1 MEIKKSPKAD
11 LENKKMMAVLIGLV
25 MALGIMYIAFEWSQ
39 NEITVYEEA
48 LQGPVEI
55 DEEMVE
61 VTFREENPPPPQPET
76 VLSDIIDIQ
85 DNEAEVETTDFNSED
100 EADARV
106 EIQAPIAPPE
116 EEEEEQVIHIRVEKM
131 PEFPGGQEAL
141 NRYLVRNIKYPLL
154 AQENGIQGRVVC
166 QFVVNSD
173 GSIVDISVVR
183 GVEESLDKEAIRV
196 IKSMPKWTPGR
207 QGGNKAGLGYLNG
220 VSKRKGE
227 SGKGARKL
235 DKRVVEAKHY
245 GPHIAKTFVVQN
257 PDQLVFMAVF
267 VLGDL
272 CKLRIF
278 VQHCLVRPAGGILA
292 LLHQLER
299 ERKTEHA
306 SV

>member
-61 VTFREENPPPPQPET
+61 VTFREETPPPPPPPQPET

-100 EADARV
+100 DEDARV

-141 NRYLVRNIKYPLL
+141 NRFLVRNIKYPLL

-207 QGGNKAGLGYLNG
+207 QGGKSVRVKYTLPI
-220 VSKRKGE
+220 RF
-227 SGKGARKL
+227 KL
-235 DKRVVEAKHY
+235 
-245 GPHIAKTFVVQN
+245 Q
-257 PDQLVFMAVF
+257 
-267 VLGDL
+267 
-272 CKLRIF
+272 
-278 VQHCLVRPAGGILA
+278 
-292 LLHQLER
+292 
-299 ERKTEHA
+299 
-306 SV
+306 

>member
-61 VTFREENPPPPQPET
+61 VTFREETPPPPPPPQPET

-100 EADARV
+100 DADARV

-116 EEEEEQVIHIRVEKM
+116 EEEEEQKIHLRVEKA
-131 PEFPGGQEAL
+131 PEFPGGLEAL
-141 NRYLVRNIKYPLL
+141 NRFLVRNIKYPLL

-166 QFVVNSD
+166 QFVVNTD
-173 GSIVDISVVR
+173 GSIVDIEVVR
-183 GVEESLDKEAIRV
+183 GVEESLDKEAVRV
-196 IKSMPKWTPGR
+196 IKSMPKWVPGR
-207 QGGNKAGLGYLNG
+207 HGGKAVRVKFTQNI
-220 VSKRKGE
+220 RF
-227 SGKGARKL
+227 KL
-235 DKRVVEAKHY
+235 
-245 GPHIAKTFVVQN
+245 Q
-257 PDQLVFMAVF
+257 
-267 VLGDL
+267 
-272 CKLRIF
+272 
-278 VQHCLVRPAGGILA
+278 
-292 LLHQLER
+292 
-299 ERKTEHA
+299 
-306 SV
+306 

>member
-11 LENKKMMAVLIGLV
+11 LENKKIMAVLIGLV

-61 VTFREENPPPPQPET
+61 VTFREETPPPPPPPQPET

-131 PEFPGGQEAL
+131 PEFPGGQDAL

-196 IKSMPKWTPGR
+196 IQSMPKWTPGR
-207 QGGNKAGLGYLNG
+207 QGGKSVRVKYTLPI
-220 VSKRKGE
+220 RF
-227 SGKGARKL
+227 KL
-235 DKRVVEAKHY
+235 
-245 GPHIAKTFVVQN
+245 Q
-257 PDQLVFMAVF
+257 
-267 VLGDL
+267 
-272 CKLRIF
+272 
-278 VQHCLVRPAGGILA
+278 
-292 LLHQLER
+292 
-299 ERKTEHA
+299 
-306 SV
+306 

>member
-1 MEIKKSPKAD
+1 MQTRLVIKSQNNNMEIKKSPKAD

-61 VTFREENPPPPQPET
+61 VTFREETPPPPPPPQPET

-85 DNEAEVETTDFNSED
+85 DNDAEVETTDFNSED

-173 GSIVDISVVR
+173 GSIVDIAVVR

-207 QGGNKAGLGYLNG
+207 QGGKSVRVKYTLPI
-220 VSKRKGE
+220 RF
-227 SGKGARKL
+227 KL
-235 DKRVVEAKHY
+235 
-245 GPHIAKTFVVQN
+245 Q
-257 PDQLVFMAVF
+257 
-267 VLGDL
+267 
-272 CKLRIF
+272 
-278 VQHCLVRPAGGILA
+278 
-292 LLHQLER
+292 
-299 ERKTEHA
+299 
-306 SV
+306 

>member
-61 VTFREENPPPPQPET
+61 VTFREETPPPPPPPQPET

-207 QGGNKAGLGYLNG
+207 QGGKSVRVKYTLPI
-220 VSKRKGE
+220 RF
-227 SGKGARKL
+227 KL
-235 DKRVVEAKHY
+235 
-245 GPHIAKTFVVQN
+245 Q
-257 PDQLVFMAVF
+257 
-267 VLGDL
+267 
-272 CKLRIF
+272 
-278 VQHCLVRPAGGILA
+278 
-292 LLHQLER
+292 
-299 ERKTEHA
+299 
-306 SV
+306 

>member
-11 LENKKMMAVLIGLV
+11 LENKKTMAVLIGLV

-61 VTFREENPPPPQPET
+61 VTFREETPPPPPPPQPET

-100 EADARV
+100 DADARV

-131 PEFPGGQEAL
+131 PEFPGGQDAL

-207 QGGNKAGLGYLNG
+207 QGGKNVRVKYTLPI
-220 VSKRKGE
+220 RF
-227 SGKGARKL
+227 KL
-235 DKRVVEAKHY
+235 
-245 GPHIAKTFVVQN
+245 Q
-257 PDQLVFMAVF
+257 
-267 VLGDL
+267 
-272 CKLRIF
+272 
-278 VQHCLVRPAGGILA
+278 
-292 LLHQLER
+292 
-299 ERKTEHA
+299 
-306 SV
+306 

>member
-61 VTFREENPPPPQPET
+61 VTFREETPPPPPPPQPET

-100 EADARV
+100 DEDARV

-131 PEFPGGQEAL
+131 PEFPGGQDAL
-141 NRYLVRNIKYPLL
+141 NRFLVRNIKYPLL

-196 IKSMPKWTPGR
+196 IQSMPKWTPGR
-207 QGGNKAGLGYLNG
+207 QGGKSVRVKYTLPI
-220 VSKRKGE
+220 RF
-227 SGKGARKL
+227 KL
-235 DKRVVEAKHY
+235 
-245 GPHIAKTFVVQN
+245 Q
-257 PDQLVFMAVF
+257 
-267 VLGDL
+267 
-272 CKLRIF
+272 
-278 VQHCLVRPAGGILA
+278 
-292 LLHQLER
+292 
-299 ERKTEHA
+299 
-306 SV
+306 

>member
-61 VTFREENPPPPQPET
+61 VTFREETPPPPPPPQPET

-141 NRYLVRNIKYPLL
+141 NRFLVRNIKYPLL

-207 QGGNKAGLGYLNG
+207 QGGKSVRVKYTLPI
-220 VSKRKGE
+220 RF
-227 SGKGARKL
+227 KL
-235 DKRVVEAKHY
+235 
-245 GPHIAKTFVVQN
+245 Q
-257 PDQLVFMAVF
+257 
-267 VLGDL
+267 
-272 CKLRIF
+272 
-278 VQHCLVRPAGGILA
+278 
-292 LLHQLER
+292 
-299 ERKTEHA
+299 
-306 SV
+306 

>member
-1 MEIKKSPKAD
+1 MQTRHEIKSLNNNMEIKKSPKAD

-61 VTFREENPPPPQPET
+61 VTFREETPPPPPPPQPET

-100 EADARV
+100 DEDARV

-131 PEFPGGQEAL
+131 PEFPGGQDAL
-141 NRYLVRNIKYPLL
+141 NRFLVRNIKYPLL

-207 QGGNKAGLGYLNG
+207 QGGKSVRVKYTLPI
-220 VSKRKGE
+220 RF
-227 SGKGARKL
+227 KL
-235 DKRVVEAKHY
+235 
-245 GPHIAKTFVVQN
+245 Q
-257 PDQLVFMAVF
+257 
-267 VLGDL
+267 
-272 CKLRIF
+272 
-278 VQHCLVRPAGGILA
+278 
-292 LLHQLER
+292 
-299 ERKTEHA
+299 
-306 SV
+306 

>member
-61 VTFREENPPPPQPET
+61 VTFREETPPPPPPPQPET

-100 EADARV
+100 DADARV

-141 NRYLVRNIKYPLL
+141 NRFLVRNIKYPLL

-173 GSIVDISVVR
+173 GSIVDIAVVR

-207 QGGNKAGLGYLNG
+207 QGGKSVRVKYTLPI
-220 VSKRKGE
+220 RF
-227 SGKGARKL
+227 KL
-235 DKRVVEAKHY
+235 
-245 GPHIAKTFVVQN
+245 Q
-257 PDQLVFMAVF
+257 
-267 VLGDL
+267 
-272 CKLRIF
+272 
-278 VQHCLVRPAGGILA
+278 
-292 LLHQLER
+292 
-299 ERKTEHA
+299 
-306 SV
+306 

>member
-1 MEIKKSPKAD
+1 MQTRHEIKSLNNNMEIKKSPKAD

-61 VTFREENPPPPQPET
+61 VTFREETPPPPPPPQPET

-131 PEFPGGQEAL
+131 PEFPGGQDAL

-196 IKSMPKWTPGR
+196 IQSMPKWTPGR
-207 QGGNKAGLGYLNG
+207 QGGKSVRVKYTLPI
-220 VSKRKGE
+220 RF
-227 SGKGARKL
+227 KL
-235 DKRVVEAKHY
+235 
-245 GPHIAKTFVVQN
+245 Q
-257 PDQLVFMAVF
+257 
-267 VLGDL
+267 
-272 CKLRIF
+272 
-278 VQHCLVRPAGGILA
+278 
-292 LLHQLER
+292 
-299 ERKTEHA
+299 
-306 SV
+306 

>member
-39 NEITVYEEA
+39 KEITIYEEA

-61 VTFREENPPPPQPET
+61 VTFREETPPPPPPPQPET

-100 EADARV
+100 DADARV

-131 PEFPGGQEAL
+131 PEFPGGQDAL

-207 QGGNKAGLGYLNG
+207 QGGKS
-220 VSKRKGE
+220 V
-227 SGKGARKL
+227 
-235 DKRVVEAKHY
+235 RVKY
-245 GPHIAKTFVVQN
+245 TLPIRF
-257 PDQLVFMAVF
+257 QL
-267 VLGDL
+267 
-272 CKLRIF
+272 
-278 VQHCLVRPAGGILA
+278 Q
-292 LLHQLER
+292 
-299 ERKTEHA
+299 
-306 SV
+306 

>member
-61 VTFREENPPPPQPET
+61 VTFREETPPPPPPPQPET

-85 DNEAEVETTDFNSED
+85 DNDAEVETTDFNSED
-100 EADARV
+100 DADARV

-141 NRYLVRNIKYPLL
+141 NRFLVRNIKYPLL

-207 QGGNKAGLGYLNG
+207 QGGKSVRVKYTLPI
-220 VSKRKGE
+220 RF
-227 SGKGARKL
+227 KL
-235 DKRVVEAKHY
+235 
-245 GPHIAKTFVVQN
+245 Q
-257 PDQLVFMAVF
+257 
-267 VLGDL
+267 
-272 CKLRIF
+272 
-278 VQHCLVRPAGGILA
+278 
-292 LLHQLER
+292 
-299 ERKTEHA
+299 
-306 SV
+306 

>member
-61 VTFREENPPPPQPET
+61 VTFREETPPPPPPPQPET

-100 EADARV
+100 DADARV

-116 EEEEEQVIHIRVEKM
+116 EEEEEQVIHIRVEKL
-131 PEFPGGQEAL
+131 PEFPGGQDAL

-154 AQENGIQGRVVC
+154 AQENGIQGRVIC

-183 GVEESLDKEAIRV
+183 GVEESIDKEAIRV

-207 QGGNKAGLGYLNG
+207 QGGKNVRVKYTLPI
-220 VSKRKGE
+220 RF
-227 SGKGARKL
+227 KL
-235 DKRVVEAKHY
+235 
-245 GPHIAKTFVVQN
+245 Q
-257 PDQLVFMAVF
+257 
-267 VLGDL
+267 
-272 CKLRIF
+272 
-278 VQHCLVRPAGGILA
+278 
-292 LLHQLER
+292 
-299 ERKTEHA
+299 
-306 SV
+306 

>member
-61 VTFREENPPPPQPET
+61 VTFREETPPPPPPPQPET

-131 PEFPGGQEAL
+131 PEFPCGQEAL

-196 IKSMPKWTPGR
+196 IQSMPKWTPGR
-207 QGGNKAGLGYLNG
+207 QGGKSVRVKYTLPI
-220 VSKRKGE
+220 RF
-227 SGKGARKL
+227 KL
-235 DKRVVEAKHY
+235 
-245 GPHIAKTFVVQN
+245 Q
-257 PDQLVFMAVF
+257 
-267 VLGDL
+267 
-272 CKLRIF
+272 
-278 VQHCLVRPAGGILA
+278 
-292 LLHQLER
+292 
-299 ERKTEHA
+299 
-306 SV
+306 

>member
-1 MEIKKSPKAD
+1 MQTRHEIKSLNNNMEIKKSPKAD

-61 VTFREENPPPPQPET
+61 VTFREETPPPPPPPQPET

-131 PEFPGGQEAL
+131 PEFPGGQDAL

-173 GSIVDISVVR
+173 GSIVDIAVVR

-196 IKSMPKWTPGR
+196 IQSMPKWTPGR
-207 QGGNKAGLGYLNG
+207 QGGKSVRVKYTLPI
-220 VSKRKGE
+220 RF
-227 SGKGARKL
+227 KL
-235 DKRVVEAKHY
+235 
-245 GPHIAKTFVVQN
+245 Q
-257 PDQLVFMAVF
+257 
-267 VLGDL
+267 
-272 CKLRIF
+272 
-278 VQHCLVRPAGGILA
+278 
-292 LLHQLER
+292 
-299 ERKTEHA
+299 
-306 SV
+306 

>member
-61 VTFREENPPPPQPET
+61 VTFREETPPPPPPPQPET

-173 GSIVDISVVR
+173 GSIVDIAVVR

-196 IKSMPKWTPGR
+196 IQSMPKWTPGR
-207 QGGNKAGLGYLNG
+207 QGGKSVRVKYTLPI
-220 VSKRKGE
+220 RF
-227 SGKGARKL
+227 KL
-235 DKRVVEAKHY
+235 
-245 GPHIAKTFVVQN
+245 Q
-257 PDQLVFMAVF
+257 
-267 VLGDL
+267 
-272 CKLRIF
+272 
-278 VQHCLVRPAGGILA
+278 
-292 LLHQLER
+292 
-299 ERKTEHA
+299 
-306 SV
+306 

>member
-61 VTFREENPPPPQPET
+61 VTFREETPPPPPPPQPET

-100 EADARV
+100 DADARV

-131 PEFPGGQEAL
+131 PEFPGGQDAL
-141 NRYLVRNIKYPLL
+141 NRFLVRNIKYPLL

-207 QGGNKAGLGYLNG
+207 QGGKSVRVKYTLPI
-220 VSKRKGE
+220 RF
-227 SGKGARKL
+227 KL
-235 DKRVVEAKHY
+235 
-245 GPHIAKTFVVQN
+245 Q
-257 PDQLVFMAVF
+257 
-267 VLGDL
+267 
-272 CKLRIF
+272 
-278 VQHCLVRPAGGILA
+278 
-292 LLHQLER
+292 
-299 ERKTEHA
+299 
-306 SV
+306 